1 MYLSSWQT
9 KKDKKKIQNI
19 KGQQNKESIGQSEVI
34 N

>member
-9 KKDKKKIQNI
+9 KKDKKIQNI